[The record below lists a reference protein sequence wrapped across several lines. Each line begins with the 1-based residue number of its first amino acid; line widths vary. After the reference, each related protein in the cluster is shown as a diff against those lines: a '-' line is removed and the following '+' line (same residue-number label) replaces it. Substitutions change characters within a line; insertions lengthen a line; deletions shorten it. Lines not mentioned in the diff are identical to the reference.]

1 MNRTI
6 IIGSRGSDLALC
18 QAHFIQDQLR
28 EQSVESEIKI
38 IKTQGDKIQHLGFDK
53 MEGKGFF
60 TKEIE
65 SALLEKEIDLAVH
78 SHKDLETT
86 SPKGL
91 TVAAISERANP
102 SELLLMHHE
111 AWDAM
116 QPLRLKKNAVVGTSA
131 ARRKAQLLSIRP
143 DFEINDLRGNVP
155 TRIDKLRKGNYDAIL
170 VARAGVDRLGLDLS
184 EFIFEELDPHDFIPA
199 PAQGVLAFQVR
210 EDDSALIKVLG
221 AIHNTEVAGV
231 IDCERSVLKALQG
244 GCQMP
249 FGAHCEIENGR
260 LHYWSFLAERGGG
273 ASRRL
278 YMNIPVE
285 SFATKD
291 VLKKLQAPTQK
302 KVLVTREMHPAGP
315 ARKMLIESGCQ
326 LIEQPFINVKPQ
338 TPETPDF
345 NNYQWLFFISP
356 NAVKHFPFFDKIH
369 KDVKVAALG
378 KGTTA
383 ALNELGVEVDF
394 AGLGQPSDVARVFRA
409 ELSDQ
414 QVLIVCGTR
423 GMRSIQKA
431 LNANQF
437 DECAVYE
444 TEAVRVELNEQP
456 NILAFTSPSNVRAF
470 FKSNKLPAG
479 SEVVSIGASTAR
491 TLEEF
496 EVDCTISWESSE
508 QALADTILGLC

>member
-6 IIGSRGSDLALC
+6 IIGSRGSDLALW

-28 EQSVESEIKI
+28 EQSVKSEIKI
-38 IKTQGDKIQHLGFDK
+38 IKTHGDKIQHLGFDK

-86 SPKGL
+86 SPAGL

-102 SELLLMHHE
+102 SELLLMHRE
-111 AWDAM
+111 AWNST

-131 ARRKAQLLSIRP
+131 ARRKAQLLSVRP
-143 DFEINDLRGNVP
+143 DFEITDLRGNVP

-184 EFIFEELDPHDFIPA
+184 EFVVEELDPHDFIPA

-210 EDDSALIKVLG
+210 EGDSELIEVLG
-221 AIHNTEVAGV
+221 SIHNTEVARV
-231 IDCERSVLKALQG
+231 IDCERGVLKALQG

-249 FGAHCEIENGR
+249 FGAHCEIEDGQ
-260 LHYWSFLAERGGG
+260 LHYWSFLAQRGGG

-278 YMNIPVE
+278 YMNIPVD
-285 SFATKD
+285 SFSTED
-291 VLKKLQAPTQK
+291 VLKKLRSSTQK
-302 KVLVTREMHPAGP
+302 KVLVTRNMHLDGP
-315 ARKMLIESGCQ
+315 ARKMLMESGCQ
-326 LIEQPFINVKPQ
+326 LIEQPFITVKPQ
-338 TPETPDF
+338 VPETPDF
-345 NNYQWLFFISP
+345 DNYQWLFFISP
-356 NAVKHFPFFDKIH
+356 NAVKHFPFFNNLPV
-369 KDVKVAALG
+369 DVKIAAVG

-383 ALNELGVEVDF
+383 ALHQKGLEVDF
-394 AGLGQPSDVARVFRA
+394 AGLGQPNDVGRVFRA

-414 QVLIVCGTR
+414 RALIVCGTR

-431 LNANQF
+431 LDEKQF

-444 TEAVRVELNEQP
+444 TDAAPVKLKEQP
-456 NILAFTSPSNVRAF
+456 DILAFTSPSNVRAF
-470 FKSNKLPAG
+470 FENNEPPETSK
-479 SEVVSIGASTAR
+479 VISIGSSTAR
-491 TLEEF
+491 ALEDF
-496 EVDCTISWESSE
+496 DVDCTIAWESSE